1 MQQEHLPGI
10 GILSACPPYPFIERC
25 ISSLMEISENLRGFL
40 ESAEDWERKATT
52 LAGVSII
59 RLPAT
64 RTRPAT
70 LAIEVNPLDA
80 NGRPMKKKGIMVM
93 GREEVLAFAGIF
105 TSEKLMTLI
114 DAMEAVTPEKK
125 IQKKGQRD
133 VLEL

>member
-1 MQQEHLPGI
+1 
-10 GILSACPPYPFIERC
+10 
-25 ISSLMEISENLRGFL
+25 MEISENLRVFL

-52 LAGVSII
+52 LPGVSII

-93 GREEVLAFAGIF
+93 GRDEITAFAEIF
-105 TSEKLMTLI
+105 ASGKLMTLI

-125 IQKKGQRD
+125 TQKKGQRD